1 MTGMRRA
8 SLLGWSILVL
18 ALWTGCE
25 GEGSTVDDGKGS
37 AGSGGKAGSLNLDPV
52 DGGAGGEAAA
62 AGGSSSGPIG
72 PDVVECDFSELMDCG
87 LTSVQASYSAANVLL
102 VIDKSGSM
110 DDQPEGFDVNK
121 WDALKTA
128 LEPALEQVAEEMS
141 FGLLLYPFDELKEIP
156 LNDCVNCCE
165 VPDGSAAI
173 RVEIGPGTET
183 TSLVMDAL
191 NEVGPGGGTPT
202 SKALEAAHQYFET
215 GSGSTLEGD
224 RFVLLATDGGPN
236 CNLELTCD
244 ADTCTSNLDE
254 QCPSGNCCDG
264 EPAACLDDVAVV
276 AQIEALAELG
286 VPTFVIGIPGT
297 EQYSSY
303 LDTFATAGTL
313 PNPNAPPDYYAVS
326 AEGGVEELTQTFID
340 ITTHLVRSCE
350 VELETLPPDRM
361 RVNVA
366 VDCEL
371 VPRDEG
377 DGVGWSLQEA
387 GRPDDPHLVL
397 LSGDVC
403 TQIENEGARRV
414 DVIFGCK
421 PVN

>member
-18 ALWTGCE
+18 GLWTGCE
-25 GEGSTVDDGKGS
+25 GDSSTVETGTAGT
-37 AGSGGKAGSLNLDPV
+37 AGSGGNAGSLSLDPV
-52 DGGAGGEAAA
+52 GGGAGGEATA
-62 AGGSSSGPIG
+62 AGGGASEPMGV
-72 PDVVECDFSELMDCG
+72 DECDFSELMDCG
-87 LTSVQASYSAANVLL
+87 VTSVQASYSAANVLL

-110 DDQPEGFDVNK
+110 DDQPEGFDLNK

-141 FGLLLYPFDELKEIP
+141 FGLLLYPFDELEEIP
-156 LNDCVNCCE
+156 LVDCENCCE
-165 VPDGSAAI
+165 VPDGAAAI
-173 RVEIGPGTET
+173 RVGIGPGTET
-183 TSLVMDAL
+183 ASQVMDAL

-202 SKALEAAHQYFET
+202 AKALAAAYEYFTVGE
-215 GSGSTLEGD
+215 GSSLEGQ
-224 RFVLLATDGGPN
+224 RYVLLATDGGPN
-236 CNLELTCD
+236 CNPDNTCD
-244 ADTCTSNLDE
+244 ADTCTSNLDGN
-254 QCPSGNCCDG
+254 CPSGNCCDG
-264 EPAACLDDVAVV
+264 EGAACLDDAAVV
-276 AQIEALAELG
+276 EQIEALAAEG

-297 EQYSSY
+297 EAYASY
-303 LDTFATAGTL
+303 LDTFATAGTV
-313 PNPNAPPDYYAVS
+313 PNPNGPSEYYAVS

-350 VELETLPPDRM
+350 VEIETLPPDPM

-366 VDCEL
+366 VDCEF
-371 VPRDEG
+371 VPKDEG

-387 GRPDDPHLVL
+387 GSPDDPNLVL